1 MAQILNSK
9 WLFASNSPVFVE
21 WVIIINAKW
30 AIFQLYHDESFLE
43 RVIIFQRY
51 HGKNKLYLMRWFP
64 LCTRPFE
71 HTYQSFLFI
80 LWFCMLMEEASN
92 TNFYLYSLYFDQGLN
107 VPSTTPK
114 TTNLSITPPVRFS
127 FCGNMF
133 WLLFFIF
140 QSPHKYIIWFFI
152 CIVIYYSLMIMTE
165 VEIFH
170 CSARWVAFG

>member
-21 WVIIINAKW
+21 WVITINAKW
-30 AIFQLYHDESFLE
+30 AIFQLYRDKSFLE

-92 TNFYLYSLYFDQGLN
+92 TNFYFYSLYFD
-107 VPSTTPK
+107 TTRDWMYHLPHLRQPIYPLHHLCGSVSVE
-114 TTNLSITPPVRFS
+114 TCFGCCSSSFSLRTNILFGFS
-127 FCGNMF
+127 SAM
-133 WLLFFIF
+133 WFI
-140 QSPHKYIIWFFI
+140 
-152 CIVIYYSLMIMTE
+152 IV
-165 VEIFH
+165 
-170 CSARWVAFG
+170 